1 MCSRTALDQ
10 GVGEI
15 TPSFSPGNTQDRSAH
30 RKAPHMTEPGFTPA
44 TPQPAVPLTEAE
56 DRQWAS
62 FAHLG
67 GIIGFLPSLI
77 IWLVFKD
84 RGRFTDSE
92 AKEALNFQ
100 ISLAIALVALSIVS
114 SILSAVTF
122 GIFGVFI
129 APLLYLAVWV
139 VDIIWSVQA
148 FIKTKDG
155 FAYRYPASI
164 RLIK

>member
-1 MCSRTALDQ
+1 
-10 GVGEI
+10 
-15 TPSFSPGNTQDRSAH
+15 
-30 RKAPHMTEPGFTPA
+30 
-44 TPQPAVPLTEAE
+44 
-56 DRQWAS
+56 
-62 FAHLG
+62 
-67 GIIGFLPSLI
+67 
-77 IWLVFKD
+77 
-84 RGRFTDSE
+84 
-92 AKEALNFQ
+92 
-100 ISLAIALVALSIVS
+100 VS